1 MHNNEVR
8 LISPVGAIILL
19 MFALVVGQ
27 MGGSTQP
34 LLFLSNQSTKSAS
47 SCEGSGNTGDTA
59 VGGGTGDNNPPVLD
73 NESRPVVWLREETL
87 TTKLTD

>member
-8 LISPVGAIILL
+8 LISPVGAIIFL

-34 LLFLSNQSTKSAS
+34 LLF
-47 SCEGSGNTGDTA
+47 
-59 VGGGTGDNNPPVLD
+59 
-73 NESRPVVWLREETL
+73 
-87 TTKLTD
+87 